1 MIIMKRKKTTNLK
14 PVQRSERLLLHHLQ
28 LVATEVEVL
37 ETCAKFE
44 ERFLVHLL
52 YHVLREL
59 QHLVDVPRWWSLN
72 GEPLGIFRLKNI
84 RCGVSLPIYLS
95 WFIAHISPVVC
106 NNLFWDSS
114 VSLWLDRQYR
124 TCLSKSGVIGI

>member
-1 MIIMKRKKTTNLK
+1 MIKRKKTTNLK

-37 ETCAKFE
+37 ETCAKIE

-84 RCGVSLPIYLS
+84 RCGVSYISAGSLPIYRLLCAKTFS
-95 WFIAHISPVVC
+95 GTA
-106 NNLFWDSS
+106 
-114 VSLWLDRQYR
+114 VSA
-124 TCLSKSGVIGI
+124 CG